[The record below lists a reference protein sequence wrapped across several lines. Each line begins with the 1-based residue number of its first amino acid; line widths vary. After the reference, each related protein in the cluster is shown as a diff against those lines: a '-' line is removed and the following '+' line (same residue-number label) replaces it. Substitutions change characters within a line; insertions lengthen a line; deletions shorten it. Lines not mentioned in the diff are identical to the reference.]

1 MSGKSATNLFAGL
14 EQILTE
20 NEPLARHTWLGIG
33 GPARFFLQPTTE
45 QQLRTVM
52 QRCAENSLPLRI
64 IGQGSIL
71 LVDDHGI
78 DAAVL
83 RLGKDG
89 ELSDLQVN
97 GSEIIAGAAVGL
109 NRLVLRTV
117 REGLTGIECL
127 IGIPG
132 TVGGAININA
142 GGNFGDI
149 GAVINRVKIM
159 DSSGT
164 VFYRERPELV
174 FAYRQTNIGDA
185 VVLQGQ
191 FNLTKDDPQPV
202 LRRVREIWMLKK
214 ANQPLSS
221 HSAGCIFK
229 NPPRQVS
236 AGALIDQAGL
246 KGKQVGKAMISA
258 KHANFIVTE
267 PGVTFQDVQ
276 DLITLVQDKVYDQF
290 DIRLELEI
298 QIWQ

>member
-20 NEPLARHTWLGIG
+20 NQPLAKHTWLGIG
-33 GPARFFLQPTTE
+33 GPARFFLQPTTQ

-52 QRCAENSLPLRI
+52 LRCAENSLPLRI
-64 IGQGSIL
+64 LGQGSNL

-83 RLGKDG
+83 RLGKEG
-89 ELSDLQVN
+89 EFSDLQVN
-97 GSEIIAGAAVGL
+97 GSEIIVGAAVGL

-117 REGLTGIECL
+117 REGLTGMECL

-142 GGNFGDI
+142 GGNFGDM
-149 GAVINRVKIM
+149 GTVISSVKVM

-164 VFYRERPELV
+164 AFYRQRPELV

-185 VVLQGQ
+185 IVLQGQ
-191 FNLTKDDPQPV
+191 FNLTQSDPQSV
-202 LRRVREIWMLKK
+202 LRKVREIWMLKK

-236 AGALIDQAGL
+236 AGALIDRAGL
-246 KGKQVGKAMISA
+246 KGKQMGKAVISA

-276 DLITLVQDKVYDQF
+276 DLINLVRDKVYDQF

>member
-20 NEPLARHTWLGIG
+20 NEPLAKHTWLGIG
-33 GPARFFLQPTTE
+33 GPARFFLQPTTQ

-64 IGQGSIL
+64 IGQGSNL
-71 LVDDHGI
+71 LVNDHGI

-83 RLGKDG
+83 RLGKEG
-89 ELSDLQVN
+89 EFSDLQVN

-117 REGLTGIECL
+117 RQGLAGMECL

-149 GAVINRVKIM
+149 GTVASPVKVM
-159 DSSGT
+159 DRSGT
-164 VFYRERPELV
+164 AFYRERPELV

-185 VVLQGQ
+185 IVLQGQ
-191 FNLTKDDPQPV
+191 FNLTQSDPQSI
-202 LRRVREIWMLKK
+202 LRKVREIWMLKK

-236 AGALIDQAGL
+236 AGALIDRAGL
-246 KGKQVGKAMISA
+246 KGKQMGKAMISA

-267 PGVTFQDVQ
+267 PGVTFQNVQ
-276 DLITLVQDKVYDQF
+276 DLINLVRDKVYDQF
-290 DIRLELEI
+290 DIHLELEI

>member
-33 GPARFFLQPTTE
+33 APARFFLQPTTE

-64 IGQGSIL
+64 IGQGSNL

-89 ELSDLQVN
+89 EFSDLQVN

-236 AGALIDQAGL
+236 AGALIDRAGL
-246 KGKQVGKAMISA
+246 KGRQMGKAMISA
-258 KHANFIVTE
+258 RHANFIVTE

>member
-20 NEPLARHTWLGIG
+20 NEPLAKHTWLGIG
-33 GPARFFLQPTTE
+33 GPARFFLQPTTQ

-52 QRCAENSLPLRI
+52 LRCAENSLPLRI
-64 IGQGSIL
+64 IGQGSNL

-83 RLGKDG
+83 RLGKEG
-89 ELSDLQVN
+89 EFADLQVN
-97 GSEIIAGAAVGL
+97 GSEIIVGAAVGL

-117 REGLTGIECL
+117 RQGLAGMECL

-142 GGNFGDI
+142 GGSFGDI
-149 GAVINRVKIM
+149 GTVVGPVKVM

-164 VFYRERPELV
+164 AFYRQRPELV

-185 VVLQGQ
+185 IVLQGQ
-191 FNLTKDDPQPV
+191 FNLTQSDPQSV
-202 LRRVREIWMLKK
+202 LRKVREIWMLKK

-221 HSAGCIFK
+221 RSAGCIFK

-236 AGALIDQAGL
+236 AGALIDRAGL
-246 KGKQVGKAMISA
+246 KGKQAGKATISA

-276 DLITLVQDKVYDQF
+276 DLINLVRDKVYDQF

>member
-20 NEPLARHTWLGIG
+20 NEPLAKHTWLGIG
-33 GPARFFLQPTTE
+33 GPARFFLQPTTQ

-52 QRCAENSLPLRI
+52 LRCAENSLPLRI
-64 IGQGSIL
+64 IGQGSNL

-83 RLGKDG
+83 RLGKEG
-89 ELSDLQVN
+89 EFADLQVN
-97 GSEIIAGAAVGL
+97 GSEIIVGAAVGL

-117 REGLTGIECL
+117 RQGLAGMECL

-149 GAVINRVKIM
+149 GTVVGPVKVM

-164 VFYRERPELV
+164 AFYRQRPELV

-185 VVLQGQ
+185 IVLQGQ
-191 FNLTKDDPQPV
+191 FNLTQSDPQSV
-202 LRRVREIWMLKK
+202 LRKVREIWMLKK

-236 AGALIDQAGL
+236 AGVLIDRAGL

-276 DLITLVQDKVYDQF
+276 DLINLVRDKVYDQF

>member
-20 NEPLARHTWLGIG
+20 NEPLAKHTWLGIG
-33 GPARFFLQPTTE
+33 GPARFFLQPTTQ

-52 QRCAENSLPLRI
+52 LRCSENSLPLRI
-64 IGQGSIL
+64 IGQGSNL

-83 RLGKDG
+83 RLGKEG
-89 ELSDLQVN
+89 EFADLQVN
-97 GSEIIAGAAVGL
+97 DSKIIAGAAVGL
-109 NRLVLRTV
+109 NRLVLRMV
-117 REGLTGIECL
+117 RQGLAGMECL

-149 GAVINRVKIM
+149 GTVVGPVKVM

-164 VFYRERPELV
+164 AFYRQRPELV

-185 VVLQGQ
+185 IVLQGQ
-191 FNLTKDDPQPV
+191 FNLTQSDPQSV
-202 LRRVREIWMLKK
+202 LRKVREIWMLKK

-236 AGALIDQAGL
+236 AGALIDRAGL
-246 KGKQVGKAMISA
+246 KGKQMGKAVISA

-276 DLITLVQDKVYDQF
+276 DLINLVRDKVYDQF